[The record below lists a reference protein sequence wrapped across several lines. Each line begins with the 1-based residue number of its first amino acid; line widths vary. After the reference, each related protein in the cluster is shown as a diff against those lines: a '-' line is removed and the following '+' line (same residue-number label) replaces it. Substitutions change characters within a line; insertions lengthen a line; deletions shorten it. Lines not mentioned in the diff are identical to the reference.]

1 MNFYASD
8 YFEKLYDFAVTLI
21 KKGLAYV
28 DDSTSEE
35 IAKQKVHQPRP
46 EPTVLTATEA

>member
-1 MNFYASD
+1 MMFAGWVLNGSMNYYASD
-8 YFEKLYDFAVTLI
+8 YFPQLYEFADKLI

-35 IAKQKVHQPRP
+35 IAVH
-46 EPTVLTATEA
+46 EGHNY